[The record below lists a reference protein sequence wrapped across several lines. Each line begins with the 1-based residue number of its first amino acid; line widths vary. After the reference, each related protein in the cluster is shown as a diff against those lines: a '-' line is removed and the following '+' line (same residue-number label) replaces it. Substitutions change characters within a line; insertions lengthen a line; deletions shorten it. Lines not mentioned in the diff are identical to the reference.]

1 MKIRLRKM
9 SRLLLAALLPAALLS
24 CADEEIVGGSPRVQ
38 EGLPARIALKVVS
51 TENRIETRA
60 AQPGENEQRVTNLY
74 LLVFDEH
81 GERCEGSG
89 LYNNPPANSVVLT
102 VRSKNNAQIAGI
114 ANVIADVS
122 GGNVNTTYQLNESQL
137 NGVKDKTQLLALL
150 ATLDQQTLE
159 RSSQFIMSGW
169 ATDESGS
176 DTFNI
181 PGSENS
187 DEMATFS
194 CNLRLNRLDAKV
206 EFVVKTEIPDGKAW
220 KDLDFRPKGW
230 RVVNVPAQSL
240 VLPKET
246 GDADSGECTYFN
258 TDEMPFETVKRN
270 ENYLYESGGF
280 VFYMPEN
287 RKPCRQ
293 YRMSP
298 ISGTPCVRSATKS
311 MRAVLFPTDRGRSLR
326 TVHSPMLLKTPL
338 TWKCLVYCL
347 TRLTTSRATR

>member
-1 MKIRLRKM
+1 M
-9 SRLLLAALLPAALLS
+9 SRLLSAALLPALLLS
-24 CADEEIVGGSPRVQ
+24 CADEEIVGGSSRVQ

-51 TENRIETRA
+51 NENRIETRA

-74 LLVFDEH
+74 LLVFDEY
-81 GERCEGSG
+81 GKVCDGSG
-89 LYNNPPANSVVLT
+89 LYSNLPGNSVILT
-102 VRSKNNAQIAGI
+102 ARSKNGAQIAGI

-122 GGNVNTTYQLNESQL
+122 GGNVNTTYQLTESQL
-137 NGVKDKTQLLALL
+137 KAVTTKTELLALL
-150 ATLDQQTLE
+150 AKLDQQTLE

-169 ATDESGS
+169 ATDIDGN
-176 DTFNI
+176 DIFNI

-187 DEMATFS
+187 GEIATFS
-194 CNLRLNRLDAKV
+194 CNLKLSRLDAKV

-240 VLPKET
+240 VMPKET

-270 ENYLYESGGF
+270 ENYLYESADS
-280 VFYMPEN
+280 YSTC
-287 RKPCRQ
+287 RKTASHAGRK

-298 ISGTPCVRSATKS
+298 MPRSGTPCVKSATKS